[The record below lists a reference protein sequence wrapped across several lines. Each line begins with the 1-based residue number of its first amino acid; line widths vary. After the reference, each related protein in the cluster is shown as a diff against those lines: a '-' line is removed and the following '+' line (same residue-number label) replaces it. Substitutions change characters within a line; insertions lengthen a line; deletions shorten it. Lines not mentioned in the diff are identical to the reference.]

1 MQRKRIVAAIGLSV
15 ALSPWSLAES
25 QLKLPSGQDD
35 YRELIEEKRGGP
47 CERCGVVTGIR
58 TQTHAG
64 PRPRNTAPPIAPS
77 LVTTPI
83 IGTGRVVEDARSAN
97 APMTTYV
104 VTVRYEDGSYAFIE
118 QYDEPAVSKGD
129 QVRVFEGRVEPRND

>member
-1 MQRKRIVAAIGLSV
+1 M
-15 ALSPWSLAES
+15 
-25 QLKLPSGQDD
+25 D
-35 YRELIEEKRGGP
+35 
-47 CERCGVVTGIR
+47 
-58 TQTHAG
+58 
-64 PRPRNTAPPIAPS
+64 TAPPIAPS

>member
-1 MQRKRIVAAIGLSV
+1 MNEGFGVDGRPLSRWNERFV
-15 ALSPWSLAES
+15 VDRQGADSSALF
-25 QLKLPSGQDD
+25 
-35 YRELIEEKRGGP
+35 
-47 CERCGVVTGIR
+47 RCVD
-58 TQTHAG
+58 
-64 PRPRNTAPPIAPS
+64 TAPPIAPS

-83 IGTGRVVEDARSAN
+83 IGTGSVLEDARSAN